1 MLYIGTLGVIFKD
14 NQIFNLN
21 LTTPKSIDLQK
32 ILNYLSKKNC
42 KKAILEASSIGI
54 DQKRLFKM
62 KFNKVVFKPNK

>member
-1 MLYIGTLGVIFKD
+1 M
-14 NQIFNLN
+14 N
-21 LTTPKSIDLQK
+21 LTTPESIDLQK

-62 KFNKVVFKPNK
+62 KFNKVVFTNLTNDHLDYHKNFKNIKNQR